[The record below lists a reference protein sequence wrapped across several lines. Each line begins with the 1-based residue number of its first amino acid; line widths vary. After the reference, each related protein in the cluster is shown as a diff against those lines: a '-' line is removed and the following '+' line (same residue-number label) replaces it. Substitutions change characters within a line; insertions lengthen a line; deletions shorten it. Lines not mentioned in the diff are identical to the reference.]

1 MRSKSYAMLPSSIV
15 AEHLR
20 GNMCID
26 LRTPSFFSPPMK
38 RKHPWI
44 SRNGLLIAVCRK
56 GERVRWSLGREFSLS
71 PVDGPQQK
79 PEEAPSINSSGVKV
93 RIKAATP
100 IFFRNFWFINSK
112 NIECPRKHEENL
124 DVRNTL

>member
-1 MRSKSYAMLPSSIV
+1 
-15 AEHLR
+15 
-20 GNMCID
+20 
-26 LRTPSFFSPPMK
+26 MK

-71 PVDGPQQK
+71 PVDGLQQT
-79 PEEAPSINSSGVKV
+79 PGEAPSINSSGVKV
-93 RIKAATP
+93 MVKAATP
-100 IFFRNFWFINSK
+100 IFFFFRNFSFINSK